1 MADPQISHS
10 SDQQQFVATSAGE
23 HLGRLEYERRG
34 DVVALRHTVVEPA
47 AEGRGVGSALVRTAL
62 DWIRAEG
69 RKVDPVCPF
78 VAAWIER
85 HPDYADLVIR
95 EASQ

>member
-10 SDQQQFVATSAGE
+10 SDQQQFVATAGGE
-23 HLGRLEYERRG
+23 HLGRLEYERRA
-34 DVVALRHTVVEPA
+34 DVVALRHTLVEPA
-47 AEGRGVGSALVRTAL
+47 AEGRGVGSALARTAL

-69 RKVDPVCPF
+69 RRVDPVCPF

-85 HPDYADLVIR
+85 HPDYADLVVS
-95 EASQ
+95 EGS